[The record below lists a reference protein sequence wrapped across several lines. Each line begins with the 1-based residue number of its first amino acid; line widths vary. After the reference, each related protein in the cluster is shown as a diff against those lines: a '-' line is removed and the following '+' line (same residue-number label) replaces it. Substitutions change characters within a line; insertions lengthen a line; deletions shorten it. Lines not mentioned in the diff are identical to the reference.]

1 MNKMLDKNCQMK
13 DSEIEWIGKIPKGWE
28 VRRFSSCISKSNA
41 GEVIPKEFWGK
52 GCELLYTCAKE
63 PLFSN
68 YEGFPEDKRTQKG
81 NLLLTRNGTPYI
93 HMPKLNS
100 IYSNVVQRVILEKD
114 NSSFIR
120 YTLIQGSK
128 SIIGNGDIIESFN
141 MGKWNSTSIPLPPLY
156 EQQAIANYLDE
167 QIEKIDEL
175 IAEQNQAI
183 ENWNTYKQSLITEKV
198 TKGLNPSVEMKD
210 SGIEWIGEIPNDWN
224 LARVKDVSYC
234 LDAKRVPISAEMRT
248 TGNIPY
254 WGAGNI
260 VDYIDRYIFNEELVL
275 LGEDGAPFMD
285 KDRPVAFYINSP
297 IWANNH
303 IHVLRNKE
311 NIKAKY
317 LTYSLNCVDYYP
329 FIGGSIIPKLTQS
342 SMKEIKLPLPSLQQ
356 QQAIVDYLDEKCLK
370 IDQMIE
376 QKQVLI
382 NQLEEYKQSLIYEC
396 VTGKRC
402 VL

>member
-81 NLLLTRNGTPYI
+81 DLLLTRNGTPYI
-93 HMPKLNS
+93 HIPKLNS

>member
-93 HMPKLNS
+93 HIPKLNS

>member
-81 NLLLTRNGTPYI
+81 DLLLTRNGTPYI